1 MMPKPDWRDGLISF
15 DEILA
20 EELEDPE
27 VRAEWERTALA
38 RAVAIEVIRY
48 RTKHDL
54 TQTGLARLLG
64 MKQPQVWRLE
74 VGEVNPSIE
83 TLARLAEGLGIEFL
97 IDIAPHD
104 TEPRLVRGDLDRR
117 ATYVERTEGR
127 GARITIAT
135 A

>member
-1 MMPKPDWRDGLISF
+1 MISKADWREGLIPWR
-15 DEILA
+15 DIL
-20 EELEDPE
+20 EEDLKDPD

-38 RAVAIEVIRY
+38 RAVASEVIRY

-104 TEPRLVRGDLDRR
+104 AEPRLVRGDLDRR
-117 ATYVERTEGR
+117 AANVERTEGR